1 MKKSIL
7 TEIRTMKKMMGLI
20 SEQEEEQMSY
30 EDCLSGS
37 MNFYFGKT
45 IKPGTNNEDGGMLY
59 HWSSKGN
66 DYPDLGDKKSL
77 EKFLEIVKNDY
88 AQEEMV
94 WDMECEIDGFEKPS
108 WEEVLPTIMRLY
120 YETLMKKTRPG
131 NEQYTEEDVPELI
144 ARYSQE
150 MPPDDFED
158 VFDRAEQ
165 IIWAVVSRINAVG
178 PKMTDNEFNRL
189 FNKIKD
195 EYGPQLTGV
204 ENPYEGL

>member
-7 TEIRTMKKMMGLI
+7 SEIRTMKKMMGLI

-37 MNFYFGKT
+37 MGFYFGKT
-45 IKPGTNNEDGGMLY
+45 IKPGTNYEDGGMLY

-77 EKFLEIVKNDY
+77 EKFLEIVKDDY
-88 AQEEMV
+88 TQEEMV
-94 WDMECEIDGFEKPS
+94 WDIDCEIDGFEKPS
-108 WEEVLPTIMRLY
+108 WEEVLPTIKRLY
-120 YETLMKKTRPG
+120 YETLMEKTRPG
-131 NEQYTEEDVPELI
+131 NEEYTEEDVPELI
-144 ARYSQE
+144 EYYSE
-150 MPPDDFED
+150 LFD
-158 VFDRAEQ
+158 VENFNDPFQYASNV
-165 IIWAVVSRINAVG
+165 IMAVVTRIDSVG

-189 FNKIKD
+189 YDKIRD

-204 ENPYEGL
+204 PNPYEGL